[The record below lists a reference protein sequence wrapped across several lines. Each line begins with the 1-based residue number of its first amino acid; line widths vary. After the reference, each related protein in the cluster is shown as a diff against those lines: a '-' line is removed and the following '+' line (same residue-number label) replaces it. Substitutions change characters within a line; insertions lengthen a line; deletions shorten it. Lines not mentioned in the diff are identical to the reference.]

1 MNYLS
6 KHKGSL
12 CALSSGLLYGLVGY
26 FGISIIIA
34 GCSIYN
40 MLFWRFFTASV
51 IMLVVLLFSQKNQK
65 IDISGALKSFLYGGL
80 FYNVSAIIYF
90 FASKYIGTGLAM
102 VIFFT
107 YPALVMVINW
117 LLYKKRPAKAY
128 FAAVAVIM
136 VGLVLLADYNA
147 LAVNAVGIVLGVISA
162 AAYAAYIVFSKK
174 IDLSPGVSTLMVSA
188 GCATACLFLA
198 VADGSLFVPA
208 TGELWINILA
218 ISVICTVVP
227 ILVFLEALK
236 SISSEKASILS
247 VLEPVFVVLVGIVL
261 LGELVSWIQIFGVA
275 IVLGGAL
282 LSLLSNEKPKV
293 M

>member
-26 FGISIIIA
+26 FGMSIIA
-34 GCSIYN
+34 TGCSIYN
-40 MLFWRFFTASV
+40 MLFWRFLTASL
-51 IMLVVLLFSQKNQK
+51 IMLVVLLVAQKNQK
-65 IDISGALKSFLYGGL
+65 IDLGGAGKSFLYGGA
-80 FYNVSAIIYF
+80 FYSVSTVIYF

-136 VGLVLLADYNA
+136 AGLVLLADYNA
-147 LAVNAVGIVLGVISA
+147 LAVNALGIVLGVVSA

-174 IDLSPGVSTLMVSA
+174 IALSPGVSTLMVSA
-188 GCATACLFLA
+188 GCATTCFVLA
-198 VADGSLFVPA
+198 LVDGSLVVPA
-208 TGELWINILA
+208 TGELWINIVA

-227 ILVFLEALK
+227 ILFLLEALK
-236 SISSEKASILS
+236 TISSEKASILS
-247 VLEPVFVVLVGIVL
+247 VLEPVFVVLAGIVL
-261 LGELVSWIQIFGVA
+261 LGEQVSWIQIFGVV

-282 LSLLSNEKPKV
+282 LSLLSNEKPKIV
-293 M
+293 